1 MRSIREYIRKTLFDS
16 SSILSAYRL
25 ETRRNESRTSPLFAL
40 PWSGLPTCCQE
51 ASYFPTKTM
60 CIV

>member
-25 ETRRNESRTSPLFAL
+25 DAPQRVKGFAFVRAPVERL
-40 PWSGLPTCCQE
+40 G
-51 ASYFPTKTM
+51 
-60 CIV
+60 VR